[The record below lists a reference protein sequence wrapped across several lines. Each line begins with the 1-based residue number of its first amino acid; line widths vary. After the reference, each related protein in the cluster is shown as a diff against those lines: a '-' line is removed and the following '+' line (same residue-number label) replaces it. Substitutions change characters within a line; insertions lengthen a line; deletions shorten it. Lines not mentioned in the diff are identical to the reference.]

1 LFSNYIE
8 EEGKKMLI
16 RKNVLKLAIPIMV
29 EQTFVMLLGV
39 CNTMM
44 AGHIGAQAVSAIGM
58 VDSINMLFIS
68 FFAALSV
75 GATVVVAQQI
85 GQEQPK
91 KANETAKQAIV
102 SGFIVSAVITLL
114 LWIFRVPLINFL
126 YGSAEELVKSNA
138 KLYIEFTLLTYP
150 FIAIELIANGI
161 LRGAGDTKTPMY
173 ISIFMNVIN
182 IILGYIL
189 IYGVQPLYI
198 PSLGIMGAAIAI
210 AIARMIGAILIM
222 IILFRGSKIIKIRK
236 LFPFKFDMKIQ
247 KNIFN
252 IGIPAGMEQVIFNTG
267 KLIVQVFIVTMGT
280 ASIAANA
287 IGMSISQIINV
298 PGNALC
304 LAATT
309 LVGQYVGRN
318 DIKGAKST
326 LIYLVKFTT
335 VCLVTIGVIFVPIAE
350 WVASL
355 YTNVPEVIRLTGLL
369 IKSNSIA
376 LLAWAIS
383 FVLSSGLKGAG
394 DTRYTMMTAFIGMWI
409 FRIGLGYIIGIVFK
423 VGILGIWIAM
433 YVDWIVRGTLY
444 LLRLRGTKWILH
456 RL

>member
-1 LFSNYIE
+1 
-8 EEGKKMLI
+8 MLI

-85 GQEQPK
+85 GQEQSK

-102 SGFIVSAVITLL
+102 SGFILSAIISLL
-114 LWIFRVPLINFL
+114 LWIFRVPLINVL
-126 YGSAEELVKSNA
+126 YGAAEELVKSNA

-150 FIAIELIANGI
+150 FVAIEQIANGI

-189 IYGVQPLYI
+189 IYGVNSLYI
-198 PSLGIMGAAIAI
+198 PSFGIMGAAIAI
-210 AIARMIGAILIM
+210 AIARMIGTILIM
-222 IILFRGSKIIKIRK
+222 IILFRGSKIIKLRR

-247 KNIFN
+247 KSIFN

-267 KLIVQVFIVTMGT
+267 KLIVQIFIVTMGT

-309 LVGQYVGRN
+309 LVGQYIGRN

-326 LIYLVKFTT
+326 LMYLVKFTT
-335 VCLVTIGVIFVPIAE
+335 VCLVSIGIIFVPIAE

-369 IKSNSIA
+369 IRSNSIA

-409 FRIGLGYIIGIVFK
+409 FRIGLGYIIGIVLKF
-423 VGILGIWIAM
+423 GILGIWIGM

-444 LLRLRGTKWILH
+444 LLRLRGNRWILH

>member
-1 LFSNYIE
+1 
-8 EEGKKMLI
+8 MLI
-16 RKNVLKLAIPIMV
+16 RKSILKLAIPIMV

-44 AGHIGAQAVSAIGM
+44 AGHIGEASVSAIGM

-85 GQEQPK
+85 GQDEYK
-91 KANETAKQAIV
+91 KANETAKQAMV
-102 SGFIVSAVITLL
+102 SGFIVSCIITLL
-114 LWIFRVPLINFL
+114 LWIFRVPLINCL

-138 KLYIEFTLLTYP
+138 KIYIEFTLFTYP
-150 FIAIELIANGI
+150 FIAIEQIANGI

-173 ISIFMNVIN
+173 ITMFMNIIN

-189 IYGVQPLYI
+189 IYGVNTFYI
-198 PSLGIMGAAIAI
+198 PSFGIMGAAIGI
-210 AIARMIGAILIM
+210 AIARIIGAIIV
-222 IILFRGSKIIKIRK
+222 IIVLFRGSKIIKIKK
-236 LFPFKFDMKIQ
+236 LFPFKFDMEVQ
-247 KNIFN
+247 KSIFN

-318 DIKGAKST
+318 DVKEAKST

-335 VCLVTIGVIFVPIAE
+335 ICLVSVGILFVPIAE
-350 WVASL
+350 WLASL
-355 YTNVPEVIRLTGLL
+355 YTNVPEVIRLTGIL
-369 IKSNSIA
+369 IKSNSMA
-376 LLAWAIS
+376 LLVWAIS

-409 FRIGLGYIIGIVFK
+409 FRIGLGYILGIVLNM
-423 VGILGIWIAM
+423 GILGIWIAM
-433 YVDWIVRGTLY
+433 YIDWIVRGSMY
-444 LLRLRGTKWILH
+444 SFRLKGNKWLMH

>member
-1 LFSNYIE
+1 
-8 EEGKKMLI
+8 MLI

-44 AGHIGAQAVSAIGM
+44 AGHIGEDAVSAIGM

-91 KANETAKQAIV
+91 KANETAKQAII
-102 SGFIVSAVITLL
+102 SGVIVSTVITLL
-114 LWIFRVPLINFL
+114 LWFFRVPLINFL

-138 KLYIEFTLLTYP
+138 KLYIEFTLFTYP
-150 FIAIELIANGI
+150 FIAIEQIANGI

-173 ISIFMNVIN
+173 ISMFMNVIN

-189 IYGVQPLYI
+189 IYGIHSLYV
-198 PSLGIMGAAIAI
+198 PSLGIMGAALAI
-210 AIARMIGAILIM
+210 AIARMIGAVLIM
-222 IILFRGSKIIKIRK
+222 IILFRGSKIIKIK
-236 LFPFKFDMKIQ
+236 KVFPFKFDMKVQ
-247 KNIFN
+247 KSIFN
-252 IGIPAGMEQVIFNTG
+252 IGIPAGMEQVIFQTG

-280 ASIAANA
+280 SSIAANA

-309 LVGQYVGRN
+309 LVGQYIGRN

-335 VCLVTIGVIFVPIAE
+335 VCLVSIGILFVPIAE

-394 DTRYTMMTAFIGMWI
+394 DTRYTMMTAFIGMWV
-409 FRIGLGYIIGIVFK
+409 FRICLGYILGIVFRM
-423 VGILGIWIAM
+423 GILGIWIAM
-433 YVDWIVRGTLY
+433 YIDWIVRGTMY
-444 LLRLRGTKWILH
+444 SLRLRGDKWVLH

>member
-1 LFSNYIE
+1 
-8 EEGKKMLI
+8 MLI

-85 GQEQPK
+85 GQEQSK

-102 SGFIVSAVITLL
+102 SGFILSAIISLL
-114 LWIFRVPLINFL
+114 LWIFRAPLINVL
-126 YGSAEELVKSNA
+126 YGAAEELVKSNA

-150 FIAIELIANGI
+150 FVAIEQIANGI

-189 IYGVQPLYI
+189 IYGVNSLYI
-198 PSLGIMGAAIAI
+198 PSFGIMGAAIAI
-210 AIARMIGAILIM
+210 AIARMIGTILIM
-222 IILFRGSKIIKIRK
+222 IILFRGSKIIKLRR

-247 KNIFN
+247 KSIFN

-267 KLIVQVFIVTMGT
+267 KLIVQIFIVTMGT

-309 LVGQYVGRN
+309 LVGQYIGRN

-326 LIYLVKFTT
+326 LMYLVKFTT
-335 VCLVTIGVIFVPIAE
+335 VCLVSIGIIFVPIAE

-369 IKSNSIA
+369 IRSNSIA

-409 FRIGLGYIIGIVFK
+409 FRIGLGYIIGIVLKF
-423 VGILGIWIAM
+423 GILGIWIGM

-444 LLRLRGTKWILH
+444 LLRLRGNRWILH

>member
-1 LFSNYIE
+1 
-8 EEGKKMLI
+8 MLI

-44 AGHIGAQAVSAIGM
+44 AGHIGEDAVSAIGM

-85 GQEQPK
+85 GHEQPK
-91 KANETAKQAIV
+91 KANETAKQAMISGLIV
-102 SGFIVSAVITLL
+102 STAITLF

-150 FIAIELIANGI
+150 FIAIEQIANGI

-173 ISIFMNVIN
+173 ISMFMNVIN

-189 IYGVQPLYI
+189 IYGVHSLYI

-210 AIARMIGAILIM
+210 AIARMIGAILII
-222 IILFRGSKIIKIRK
+222 IILFRGSKIIKIKK
-236 LFPFKFDMKIQ
+236 LFPFKFDMEVQ
-247 KNIFN
+247 KSIFN
-252 IGIPAGMEQVIFNTG
+252 IGIPAGMEQVIFQTG

-280 ASIAANA
+280 SSIAANA

-309 LVGQYVGRN
+309 LVGQYIGRN

-335 VCLVTIGVIFVPIAE
+335 VCLVSIGILFVPIAE

-394 DTRYTMMTAFIGMWI
+394 DTRYTMVTAFIGMWI
-409 FRIGLGYIIGIVFK
+409 FRICLGYILGIVFK
-423 VGILGIWIAM
+423 MGILGIWIAM
-433 YVDWIVRGTLY
+433 YIDWIVRGTMY
-444 LLRLRGTKWILH
+444 LLRLRGEKWVLH

>member
-1 LFSNYIE
+1 
-8 EEGKKMLI
+8 MLI

-44 AGHIGAQAVSAIGM
+44 AGHIGEEAVSAIGM

-91 KANETAKQAIV
+91 KANETAKQAII
-102 SGFIVSAVITLL
+102 SGFIVSTIITLL
-114 LWIFRVPLINFL
+114 LWIFRVPLIYFL

-150 FIAIELIANGI
+150 FIAIEQIANGI

-173 ISIFMNVIN
+173 ISMFMNVIN

-189 IYGVQPLYI
+189 IYGVDSLYI
-198 PSLGIMGAAIAI
+198 PSFGIMGAAIAI
-210 AIARMIGAILIM
+210 AIARMIGAMLIM
-222 IILFRGSKIIKIRK
+222 IILFRGSKIIKIKK
-236 LFPFKFDMKIQ
+236 LFPFKFDMKVQ

-252 IGIPAGMEQVIFNTG
+252 IGIPAGMEQVIFQTG

-280 ASIAANA
+280 SSIAANA

-309 LVGQYVGRN
+309 LVGQYIGRN

-335 VCLVTIGVIFVPIAE
+335 ICLVSIGILFAPIAE

-376 LLAWAIS
+376 LLAWALS

-409 FRIGLGYIIGIVFK
+409 FRIGLGYILGILFGM
-423 VGILGIWIAM
+423 GILGIWIAM
-433 YVDWIVRGTLY
+433 YTDWIVRGTMY
-444 LLRLRGTKWILH
+444 SLRLRGEKWVLH

>member
-1 LFSNYIE
+1 
-8 EEGKKMLI
+8 
-16 RKNVLKLAIPIMV
+16 MV

-58 VDSINMLFIS
+58 VDSINTLFIS

-85 GQEQPK
+85 GKEQPK
-91 KANETAKQAIV
+91 QANETAKQAIV
-102 SGFIVSAVITLL
+102 SGFILSAIISLL
-114 LWIFRVPLINFL
+114 LWIFRVPLINIL

-150 FIAIELIANGI
+150 FVAIEQIANGI

-189 IYGVQPLYI
+189 IYGVNSLYI
-198 PSLGIMGAAIAI
+198 PSFGIMGAAIAI
-210 AIARMIGAILIM
+210 AIARLIGTILIL

-236 LFPFKFDMKIQ
+236 LYPFKFDMKIQ
-247 KNIFN
+247 KSIFN
-252 IGIPAGMEQVIFNTG
+252 IGIPAGMEQVIFNAG
-267 KLIVQVFIVTMGT
+267 KLIVQIFIVTMGT
-280 ASIAANA
+280 AAIAANA

-304 LAATT
+304 LAATA

-335 VCLVTIGVIFVPIAE
+335 VCLVSIGIIFAPIAE

-355 YTNVPEVIRLTGLL
+355 YTNVPEVISLTGLL
-369 IKSNSIA
+369 IRSNSIA

-423 VGILGIWIAM
+423 VGILGIWIGM

>member
-1 LFSNYIE
+1 MF
-8 EEGKKMLI
+8 I

-44 AGHIGAQAVSAIGM
+44 AGHIGEDAVSAIGM

-91 KANETAKQAIV
+91 KANETAKQAIISGLIV
-102 SGFIVSAVITLL
+102 SGAITLF

-138 KLYIEFTLLTYP
+138 KLYIEFTLFTYP
-150 FIAIELIANGI
+150 FVAISQIANGI

-173 ISIFMNVIN
+173 ISMFMNVIN
-182 IILGYIL
+182 ISLGYIL
-189 IYGVQPLYI
+189 IYGVHSLYI
-198 PSLGIMGAAIAI
+198 PSFGMMGAALAI
-210 AIARMIGAILIM
+210 AIARMIGAVIM
-222 IILFRGSKIIKIRK
+222 VIILFRGSKIIKIKK
-236 LFPFKFDMKIQ
+236 LFPFKFDMKVQ
-247 KNIFN
+247 KSIFN

-267 KLIVQVFIVTMGT
+267 KLIVQIFIVTMGT
-280 ASIAANA
+280 SSIAANA

-309 LVGQYVGRN
+309 LVGQYIGRN

-335 VCLVTIGVIFVPIAE
+335 ICLVSIGILFVPIAE

-409 FRIGLGYIIGIVFK
+409 FRICLGYILGIVFK
-423 VGILGIWIAM
+423 MGILGIWIAM
-433 YVDWIVRGTLY
+433 YIDWIVRGTMY
-444 LLRLRGTKWILH
+444 LLRLRGEKWVLH

>member
-1 LFSNYIE
+1 
-8 EEGKKMLI
+8 MLI

-91 KANETAKQAIV
+91 NANETAKQAIV

-114 LWIFRVPLINFL
+114 LWIFRVPLINLL

-150 FIAIELIANGI
+150 FIAIEQIANGI

-173 ISIFMNVIN
+173 VSIFMNLIN

-189 IYGVQPLYI
+189 IYGVQSLYI
-198 PSLGIMGAAIAI
+198 PSFGIMGAAIAI

-335 VCLVTIGVIFVPIAE
+335 VCLMTIGIIFVPIAE

-394 DTRYTMMTAFIGMWI
+394 DTRYTMLTAFIGMWI
-409 FRIGLGYIIGIVFK
+409 FRICLGYIIGIVFK
-423 VGILGIWIAM
+423 MGILGIWIAM
-433 YVDWIVRGTLY
+433 YIDWIVRGTLY
-444 LLRLRGTKWILH
+444 LLRLRGEKWILH

>member
-1 LFSNYIE
+1 MY
-8 EEGKKMLI
+8 
-16 RKNVLKLAIPIMV
+16 
-29 EQTFVMLLGV
+29 
-39 CNTMM
+39 
-44 AGHIGAQAVSAIGM
+44 VSM
-58 VDSINMLFIS
+58 
-68 FFAALSV
+68 
-75 GATVVVAQQI
+75 
-85 GQEQPK
+85 
-91 KANETAKQAIV
+91 
-102 SGFIVSAVITLL
+102 
-114 LWIFRVPLINFL
+114 
-126 YGSAEELVKSNA
+126 
-138 KLYIEFTLLTYP
+138 
-150 FIAIELIANGI
+150 
-161 LRGAGDTKTPMY
+161 
-173 ISIFMNVIN
+173 FMNVIN

-189 IYGVQPLYI
+189 IYGVNSLYI
-198 PSLGIMGAAIAI
+198 PSFGIMGAAIAI
-210 AIARMIGAILIM
+210 AIARMIGTILIM

-247 KNIFN
+247 KSIFN

-267 KLIVQVFIVTMGT
+267 KLIVQIFIVTMGT

-309 LVGQYVGRN
+309 LVGQYIGRN

-326 LIYLVKFTT
+326 LMYLVKFTT
-335 VCLVTIGVIFVPIAE
+335 VCLVSIGIIFVPIAE

-369 IKSNSIA
+369 IRSNSIA

-423 VGILGIWIAM
+423 VGGIWIGM

-444 LLRLRGTKWILH
+444 LLRLRGNRWILH

>member
-1 LFSNYIE
+1 MF
-8 EEGKKMLI
+8 I

-39 CNTMM
+39 CNTIM
-44 AGHIGAQAVSAIGM
+44 AGHIGKEAVSAIGM
-58 VDSINMLFIS
+58 VDSMNSLFIS

-85 GQEQPK
+85 GQGKTK
-91 KANETAKQAIV
+91 KANETAKQAIASGIIV
-102 SGFIVSAVITLL
+102 SGIITLL
-114 LWIFRVPLINFL
+114 LWIFRVPIINVL
-126 YGSAEELVKSNA
+126 YGSAEELVKLDA

-150 FIAIELIANGI
+150 LIAIEQIANGI
-161 LRGAGDTKTPMY
+161 LRGTGDTKTPMY
-173 ISIFMNVIN
+173 ITMFMNVVN

-189 IYGVQPLYI
+189 IYGLYNFNI

-210 AIARMIGAILIM
+210 AIARTIGTIVIVIVLV
-222 IILFRGSKIIKIRK
+222 RGSKNIKINK
-236 LFPFKFDMKIQ
+236 IYPFKFDMKIQ
-247 KNIFN
+247 KDIFN
-252 IGIPAGMEQVIFNTG
+252 IGIPAGMEQVIFQTG

-309 LVGQYVGRN
+309 LVGQYVGKN

-326 LIYLVKFTT
+326 LLYLTKFTT
-335 VCLVTIGVIFVPIAE
+335 VCLVSVGILFVPIAE
-350 WVASL
+350 WMSSF
-355 YTNVPEVIRLTGLL
+355 YTTDPEIIRLTALL

-394 DTRYTMMTAFIGMWI
+394 DTRYTMVTAFVGMWVFRVFLGYILGII
-409 FRIGLGYIIGIVFK
+409 FRI
-423 VGILGIWIAM
+423 GILGIWIAM
-433 YVDWIVRGTLY
+433 YIDWIVRGSMY
-444 LLRLRGTKWILH
+444 LIRLRGDKWVKH
-456 RL
+456 RLAN

>member
-1 LFSNYIE
+1 
-8 EEGKKMLI
+8 MLI
-16 RKNVLKLAIPIMV
+16 RKNVLKLAIPIIV

-44 AGHIGAQAVSAIGM
+44 AGHIGEEAVSAIGM
-58 VDSINMLFIS
+58 VDSINMLFIA

-85 GQEQPK
+85 GQGQTK

-102 SGFIVSAVITLL
+102 SGLIVSVIITLC
-114 LWIFRVPLINFL
+114 LWILRIPIINFL
-126 YGSAEELVKSNA
+126 YGSAEELVKSDA

-150 FIAIELIANGI
+150 FIAVEQIANGI
-161 LRGAGDTKTPMY
+161 LRGTGDTKTPMY
-173 ISIFMNVIN
+173 ITMFMNIVN
-182 IILGYIL
+182 IILGYLL
-189 IYGVQPLYI
+189 IYGIDVLNIQ
-198 PSLGIMGAAIAI
+198 SFGIKGAAMAI
-210 AIARMIGAILIM
+210 AIARTIGTIVIM
-222 IILFRGSKIIKIRK
+222 IVLFRGSKNIKIKK

-247 KNIFN
+247 KDIFN
-252 IGIPAGMEQVIFNTG
+252 IGIPAGMEQVIFNAG
-267 KLIVQVFIVTMGT
+267 KLVVQVFIVTMGT

-309 LVGQYVGRN
+309 LVGQYVGKN

-335 VCLVTIGVIFVPIAE
+335 VCLVSVGCLFVPIAE
-350 WVASL
+350 WMASF
-355 YTNVPEVIRLTGLL
+355 YTNDLEVIRLTAIL

-383 FVLSSGLKGAG
+383 FVLSAGLKGAG
-394 DTRYTMMTAFIGMWI
+394 DTRYTMITAFIGMWI
-409 FRIGLGYIIGIVFK
+409 FRICLGYILGVVCRI
-423 VGILGIWIAM
+423 GILGIWLAM
-433 YVDWIVRGTLY
+433 YADWIIRGLMY
-444 LLRLRGTKWILH
+444 LTRMKGTKWLKH
-456 RL
+456 RLIN